1 MRNSLSNLLRHSIR
15 TTFRVLMHGAT
26 WKDMPDAGK
35 IRRRDEV
42 EQFYLSRVT
51 VDDLDWTTLRDDNVF
66 EQGPLQGVSLAIFR
80 LDFSRVVR
88 LRLNAARIR
97 CGWTVQQQEKWRL
110 ERTDAEENDDRAFG
124 IDCPDQHR
132 FLGWVAQEP
141 AVEWGN
147 NDVFEV
153 ISSRSE
159 EQQHWGN
166 DEHSAA
172 STWWDSS
179 QWSWRPAAAG
189 RADAAWSWPE
199 WCGTASTAQTSSERW
214 AAGQPQSES
223 DGPGHSSRRSPV
235 APPPG
240 LEREEDILRYLDMLQ
255 DEHLGLPPAWRWESL
270 RSRSVTAAP
279 KYTPLLKQGRFTW
292 DHLANH
298 AEPHVRRTFG
308 RNPVEYAKGKDE
320 APWRKWSWAE
330 AQLQR
335 GRVTCCDDVIG
346 EVLSWMSLRPSLW
359 DKFDYM
365 VAHEALR
372 PFGIDM
378 WGLPGLWL
386 QFTIKDRP
394 QPHNTTLEATRRFG
408 YHGTSMYCIS
418 RIFEQDTLVTG
429 MAHLTINDK
438 PLFGVYYH
446 SAERAHLCQGTYMHY
461 IGFGGGWYVA
471 PLIVLDTVTQCTLSD
486 GSPAPSVAPRSKK
499 SQKQFI
505 TYENQHRL
513 DGMFL
518 HFIHASQV
526 RRMPRDTGIAAEP
539 GWVPELELCAT
550 ETWEKVQERS
560 QSLSYVP
567 PGLLNFG

>member
-35 IRRRDEV
+35 IRWRGAV

-51 VDDLDWTTLRDDNVF
+51 VEDLDWTTVCDDNIF
-66 EQGPLQGVSLAIFR
+66 TQGPLQGLSLAIFR
-80 LDFSRVVR
+80 LDFSRVAR

-97 CGWTVQQQEKWRL
+97 CGWTLQQQEKWKR
-110 ERTDAEENDDRAFG
+110 ERTKAEADDDYAFG
-124 IDCPDQHR
+124 FDSPDQHR
-132 FLGWVAQEP
+132 FLGWVPQEP
-141 AVEWGN
+141 AWQWTN
-147 NDVFEV
+147 NDVVEV
-153 ISSRSE
+153 SSSDSE
-159 EQQHWGN
+159 EQQHWGD
-166 DEHSAA
+166 DEQSAA
-172 STWWDSS
+172 STWGDSS
-179 QWSWRPAAAG
+179 QWSWHPAAAG
-189 RADAAWSWPE
+189 SAEAAWSRPE
-199 WCGTASTAQTSSERW
+199 WRSTASTARTSSERW
-214 AAGQPQSES
+214 DAGQPQSES
-223 DGPGHSSRRSPV
+223 DGCWHSSRSIPV

-240 LEREEDILRYLDMLQ
+240 LEREDDLLRHLDMLQ
-255 DEHLGLPPAWRWESL
+255 DEHLGLPPERRSELL
-270 RSRSVTAAP
+270 RSRSVHAAD
-279 KYTPLLKQGRFTW
+279 KYTPLLKQGRFSW
-292 DHLANH
+292 DHMANH

-308 RNPVEYAKGKDE
+308 RNPVEIAIGQSE
-320 APWRKWSWAE
+320 APWKKWGWAE

-335 GRVTCCDDVIG
+335 GRVTCCDDAIR
-346 EVLSWMSLRPSLW
+346 EVLSWLSLRPSLW
-359 DKFDYM
+359 DRFDSM
-365 VAHEALR
+365 VAHYDLT

-394 QPHNTTLEATRRFG
+394 QPHNTTLDATRRFG

-418 RIFEQDTLVTG
+418 RIFKEDTLVTG
-429 MAHLTINDK
+429 MAHLTIDNK
-438 PLFGVYYH
+438 ELFGVYYH
-446 SAERAHLCQGTYMHY
+446 SAERVHLCQGTYMHY

-471 PLIVLDTVTQCTLSD
+471 PLIVLDTVIQCTTSD
-486 GSPAPSVAPRSKK
+486 GSHVKSVAPRSTK

-526 RRMPRDTGIAAEP
+526 RRMPKSMGIAAEP
-539 GWVPELELCAT
+539 GWVPQLELCVT

-560 QSLSYVP
+560 RSLRHAP
-567 PGLLNFG
+567 PGI